1 MKICLAC
8 SPLKTKRLV
17 FFCCTFIFFTILI
30 ALSYIILLQFKPVF
44 EQKAA
49 HAAKMSA
56 INIIN
61 EATNDVFWGI
71 SSSQLVNITTNETG
85 QITGV
90 CADTAQMNKL
100 KTKLSLSLQ
109 KYTENSDNLK
119 ISIPLGSLTPYAV
132 LQGVGYRIPVKIV
145 IDGFSKLDFESEF
158 IQAGINQV
166 KHKIYLIASVN
177 VSVISAAMTKSETV
191 TTEIPVAETVIV
203 GTVPNYY
210 GDNLGVIGR

>member
-90 CADTAQMNKL
+90 SADTAQMNKL

-109 KYTENSDNLK
+109 KYTENSDNSK

-177 VSVISAAMTKSETV
+177 VSVISAAMTKSEIV